1 MKQQSDHLQAC
12 SDTFKQYPLGDLVCE
27 SWSGKSLRGGE
38 QCCKLEYRVNHFQ
51 QCRSHTV
58 LDIVAN
64 HQWDSI
70 CWTQLCQ
77 NHAFNSHIQFPTFK
91 HYCWKSKPVLLIKSR
106 DLSLD
111 KHLLILDTYFALI
124 GKIHFLTTC
133 AWIWILASSRIRRQL
148 GNEATGKN
156 EETRTMCLA
165 SPNHLSVYLGLV
177 TPFLC
182 NPCR

>member
-27 SWSGKSLRGGE
+27 SWSGQSLRGGE
-38 QCCKLEYRVNHFQ
+38 QCCKLEYRGNHFQ
-51 QCRSHTV
+51 QCCSHTA

-64 HQWDSI
+64 HQWDSV

-77 NHAFNSHIQFPTFK
+77 IHAFNNSYIQFPTFK
-91 HYCWKSKPVLLIKSR
+91 HYCWKSKLVLLIKSQ

-124 GKIHFLTTC
+124 GKIHFLTTY
-133 AWIWILASSRIRRQL
+133 AWIWILASFRIRRQL
-148 GNEATGKN
+148 GNEEMGKN
-156 EETRTMCLA
+156 EKTRAMCLA
-165 SPNHLSVYLGLV
+165 SPNHLSVTL
-177 TPFLC
+177 FLS